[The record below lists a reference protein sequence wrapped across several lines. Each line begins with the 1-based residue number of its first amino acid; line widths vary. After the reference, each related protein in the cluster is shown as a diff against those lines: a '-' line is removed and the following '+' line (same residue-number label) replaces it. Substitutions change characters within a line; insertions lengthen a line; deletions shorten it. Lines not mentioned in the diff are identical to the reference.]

1 MIPFGE
7 GRMVTDMVTD
17 TAMVTVMA
25 MAMVMATVMELIL
38 KRKLGKKSYLRKN
51 KLFEI
56 TSSRGFRFFM
66 VTFCVNALI

>member
-7 GRMVTDMVTD
+7 ELMVMVT
-17 TAMVTVMA
+17 AMVMA
-25 MAMVMATVMELIL
+25 MAMAMDMATVMELIL

-56 TSSRGFRFFM
+56 TSSRGFKFFIK
-66 VTFCVNALI
+66 TF